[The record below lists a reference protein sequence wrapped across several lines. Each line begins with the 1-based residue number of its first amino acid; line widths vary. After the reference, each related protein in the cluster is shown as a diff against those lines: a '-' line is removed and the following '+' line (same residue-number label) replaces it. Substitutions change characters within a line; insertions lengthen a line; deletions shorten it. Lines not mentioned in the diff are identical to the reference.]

1 MFDVKRT
8 GIPICI
14 TFTQEIEH
22 ILSSVD
28 NALHEFELH
37 AFITSGCDGVHLPNS
52 KHFTNQALDF
62 RIVWSPGQGERVLQS
77 VTRHLGKMYKVKLES
92 DHLHVEAI

>member
-14 TFTQEIEH
+14 TFTREVEH
-22 ILSSVD
+22 ILSAVD
-28 NALHEFELH
+28 KALHEFDMH
-37 AFITSGCDGVHLPNS
+37 AFITSGCDGVHLPDS

-62 RIVWSPGQGERVLQS
+62 RIVWSPGQQVKVLQS
-77 VTRHLGKMYKVKLES
+77 VTFHLGKMYRYRMES